1 MDPLERLLRP
11 IAGMINRQVQA
22 KTPAQELCRELDGK
36 VVAIR
41 VRDTALAMYFAIDA
55 DGLTMSLDGPE
66 PDLAITGTLFS
77 LASLAASGG
86 EGALRDGSF
95 EVAGDVYT
103 AQAFQKLM
111 SYGRP
116 DLEEELSG
124 LVGDVAAHG
133 IGDAARSFG
142 RWMTEARGTMR
153 QNVSE
158 YLQEESQAVPS
169 RYEVDR
175 FRKRVNTLR
184 DDVDRVEARL
194 RRLENAANA
203 GAKT

>member
-22 KTPAQELCRELDGK
+22 KTPARELCEELNGK
-36 VVAIR
+36 VIAVR
-41 VRDTALAMYFAIDA
+41 VRDTGLAMYFAVDD
-55 DGLTMSLDGPE
+55 DGLTLSLDGPE
-66 PDLAITGTLFS
+66 PDLAITGTLLS
-77 LASLAASGG
+77 LAGLAASGG

-95 EVAGDVYT
+95 EIAGDVYT

-142 RWMTEARGTMR
+142 RWVSEARGTMR
-153 QNVSE
+153 QNMSE

-184 DDVDRVEARL
+184 DDVDRLEARL
-194 RRLENAANA
+194 RRVEF
-203 GAKT
+203 GATE